1 MQNKNQTDLDR
12 VGSVITFYSYKGGV
26 GRTMALAN
34 LACLLSKAG
43 KKVLLIDWDLE
54 APGLHHFFIDDNKD
68 QDGLIDLMTEINN
81 KILNRKIK
89 NEDIAYIEYFNSNIK
104 NFIVADFPVSFK
116 GDRNKYSIDL
126 MKSGKFDSSYSSK
139 IIEFNW
145 INFYSNSPSFF
156 RTFAN
161 FLGTIYDY
169 VLIDSRTGF
178 ADTSGIC
185 TMLMP
190 ERLVLIFAPND
201 QNLEGVLDVA
211 KQARTYRINSLD
223 DRTLAIYPL
232 PSRIDSNNTTQ
243 RPIWLNKYT
252 KWFKDFFIENYHL
265 DSCNLKYYFEKSS
278 IRYIHDYA
286 FGENLPVLSESI
298 TDNKNISNDYNN
310 FLSIL
315 IQDEPIWELPT
326 KARWER
332 SIADGVIYDN
342 YDEFIPNIK
351 VIGVGG
357 GGSNAVSRMY
367 EQRIRGVEFF
377 VCNTDSQ
384 SLSRCVVPNKIKL
397 GNSGLGAGANPSIGR
412 DAAVQIADEI
422 KEILSLKTS
431 LLFIVAGMGGGT
443 GTGASPVIAKIAHE
457 LDILT
462 IGIVTKPFGF
472 EGKKREAQAYAGISE
487 LMKWV
492 DTLIEI
498 PGDKLL
504 ESEIDMKLSQAFGK
518 ADDILATA
526 VKGIAEIM
534 TVPGRI
540 NVDFDDIKSILKDSG
555 NATMSMGIARGPDR
569 AVKAVEMALN
579 SFSFHD
585 TNIYE
590 AQNVML
596 YITSGKLEI
605 SLEELNDITGYIT
618 THTHE
623 DANVIWGDGFDNR
636 LVDEISITL
645 IATGFR
651 EIKDIHHPTIIEVSS
666 SNISESENDVN
677 YEKEFDR
684 LGKLRMLSHLNI
696 PKEHA
701 TEKDIKAES
710 KNSDREYM
718 NKVKSK
724 KNK

>member
-1 MQNKNQTDLDR
+1 MQNKNQTSLDR

-34 LACLLSKAG
+34 LACLLTKAG

-89 NEDIAYIEYFNSNIK
+89 NEDIAYMDYFNSNIK
-104 NFIVADFPVSFK
+104 KFIVKDFPISFK
-116 GDRNKYSIDL
+116 GNRNKYSIDL
-126 MKSGKFDSSYSSK
+126 MKSGKFDSAYSSK
-139 IIEFNW
+139 ISEFNW
-145 INFYSNSPSFF
+145 IKFYSNSPSYF

-161 FLGTIYDY
+161 YLSTIYDY

-252 KWFKDFFIENYHL
+252 KCFKDFFIENYHL
-265 DSCNLKYYFEKSS
+265 DNCNLKYYFEKSS

-286 FGENLPVLSESI
+286 YGENLPVLSESI

-310 FLSIL
+310 FLNIL
-315 IQDEPIWELPT
+315 IQDEPIWELPK
-326 KARWER
+326 KARFER
-332 SIADGVIYDN
+332 SSADGVIYDN
-342 YDEFIPNIK
+342 DDEFSPNIK

-357 GGSNAVSRMY
+357 GGSNAVSRIY

-384 SLSRCVVPNKIKL
+384 SLSRCDVPNKIKL
-397 GNSGLGAGANPSIGR
+397 GNRGLAAGANPKIGR
-412 DAAVQIADEI
+412 DAAIQLADEI
-422 KEILSLKTS
+422 KKILSIKTS
-431 LLFIVAGMGGGT
+431 MLFIVAGMGGGT
-443 GTGASPVIAKIAHE
+443 GAGASPVIAQIAHE
-457 LDILT
+457 LGILT

-472 EGKKREAQAYAGISE
+472 EGKKRELQANVGILE
-487 LMKWV
+487 LKKWV
-492 DTLIEI
+492 DTILVISI
-498 PGDKLL
+498 DKLL
-504 ESEIDMKLSQAFGK
+504 ESEIDMKLNQAFGR
-518 ADDILATA
+518 ADDILAIA
-526 VKGIAEIM
+526 VKGIAEIVTM
-534 TVPGRI
+534 PGLI
-540 NVDFDDIKSILKDSG
+540 NVDFEDIKTILKDSG
-555 NATMSMGIARGPDR
+555 TATMSIGLGTGTGR

-579 SFSFHD
+579 SVWLQD
-585 TNIYE
+585 DNIYY
-590 AQNVML
+590 AQNILL
-596 YITSGKLEI
+596 YITSGKKEV
-605 SLEELNDITGYIT
+605 SLEELNDITAYIT
-618 THTHE
+618 THTNE
-623 DANVIWGDGFDNR
+623 DANVIWAYGFDNK
-636 LVDEISITL
+636 LVDEIYVTL
-645 IATGFR
+645 IATGFLDHNVHT
-651 EIKDIHHPTIIEVSS
+651 IKDKSDIIE
-666 SNISESENDVN
+666 
-677 YEKEFDR
+677 
-684 LGKLRMLSHLNI
+684 
-696 PKEHA
+696 
-701 TEKDIKAES
+701 
-710 KNSDREYM
+710 
-718 NKVKSK
+718 K
-724 KNK
+724 KIL